1 MRDVDTAADAACAAA
16 LAPATRFARVW
27 HGGVPPAEVYAA
39 ALRGAACTVALDGR
53 EWRLP
58 VRRWVGEATAGDR
71 FLLAHCEGATIDLGC
86 GPGRL
91 SAELAL
97 RGVRTLGVDL
107 SAAAVAAARARGA
120 PALRVDLFGR
130 LPGEGTWHT
139 ALLADG
145 NIGIGGDPAALLA
158 RVRGLIRP
166 GGRVVIDCAPPGTG
180 LRVRVARLRAGE
192 LTSAPFP
199 WAEVG
204 PEALEVTAADAGLSM
219 VGVSSWR
226 GRWVT
231 TLQRPRGGAVAPW
244 HP

>member
-1 MRDVDTAADAACAAA
+1 MSRPAA
-16 LAPATRFARVW
+16 TI
-27 HGGVPPAEVYAA
+27 GVHPAEVYAA

-58 VRRWVGEATAGDR
+58 VRRWAGEATAGDR
-71 FLLAHCEGATIDLGC
+71 FLLEHCEGATIDLGC

-91 SAELAL
+91 TAELAL

-107 SAAAVAAARARGA
+107 SAAAVTAARDRGA
-120 PALRVDLFGR
+120 PALRVDLFGP
-130 LPGEGTWHT
+130 LPGEGTWRT

-145 NIGIGGDPAALLA
+145 NIGIGGDPAALLV
-158 RVRGLIRP
+158 RVRGLITP
-166 GGRVVIDCAPPGTG
+166 GGRVVIDCAPAGTG
-180 LRVRVARLRAGE
+180 LRVRVVRLRADG

-204 PEALEVTAADAGLSM
+204 PEALAAPAAAAGLS
-219 VGVSSWR
+219 VLGVSSWR

-231 TLQRPRGGAVAPW
+231 TLQRPPQGAVTAW